1 MGCLVRS
8 HLLSASDKLCS
19 SWQIEEPLQF
29 EFMKMDEMRNNPTE
43 DMQSELLG
51 LLTGQGPLHGSRSIR
66 SDMSLLVGWL
76 AVGHTSSTNP
86 SLYHGLYL

>member
-8 HLLSASDKLCS
+8 HLLSAPVKLCS

-29 EFMKMDEMRNNPTE
+29 EFMKMDDMRNNPTE
-43 DMQSELLG
+43 DMQSELG

-66 SDMSLLVGWL
+66 SDMSHLVG
-76 AVGHTSSTNP
+76 
-86 SLYHGLYL
+86 